1 MENMAK
7 TSLVMLGAIG
17 AATLAA
23 HKLWPKGVTY
33 GEKEAWESEKDRA
46 KDKLKDAKAAV
57 TGEPRRDGRRGRGDD
72 DDRRRRRHRD
82 GGGERDRSRERRRRY
97 LEDRGLRDRDAR
109 ARDGGDGRRLVP
121 PTAAAAAAAAAGGV
135 AASYHHDGRRR
146 GDDHRGAA
154 RDRPRDGYDDDDGRD
169 YDRARGRRDRYPEAA
184 PPAPPPPPA
193 APSAPSVFAA
203 GGIPPRRAEQL
214 FLPPA
219 APTPPPVP
227 NPPSVY
233 REAATVVATGARD
246 SERGGRRYY
255 VDSDTV
261 VIPSRAEME
270 FVVRRD
276 APPANRL
283 TVERDGR
290 YYR

>member
-1 MENMAK
+1 
-7 TSLVMLGAIG
+7 MLGAIG

-46 KDKLKDAKAAV
+46 KDKLKDAKAAI
-57 TGEPRRDGRRGRGDD
+57 TGEPRRDGRRRGGDGD
-72 DDRRRRRHRD
+72 GRRRRHHRD
-82 GGGERDRSRERRRRY
+82 GGGAGGGGAGERDRSRERRRRY

-109 ARDGGDGRRLVP
+109 VRDGSDGRRLAP
-121 PTAAAAAAAAAGGV
+121 PTAAVAAASAAAAAGGL

-154 RDRPRDGYDDDDGRD
+154 RDRPRDGYDDRD
-169 YDRARGRRDRYPEAA
+169 YDRPRGRRDRYLEGGPA
-184 PPAPPPPPA
+184 PPPPPPA
-193 APSAPSVFAA
+193 APPVPPAA
-203 GGIPPRRAEQL
+203 AAIPQRRVEQ

>member
-1 MENMAK
+1 MAK